1 MNRIMSKISKEILLR
16 QEAHVISF
24 KHHQLQKRLDEAFKN
39 DDSHTRNL
47 SQ

>member
-1 MNRIMSKISKEILLR
+1 MNRILAKISKGILFK

-24 KHHQLQKRLDEAFKN
+24 KHYQLQKRLDEAFKN

-47 SQ
+47 SE